1 MPPFDPRDAELKKLR
16 QENARLR
23 GDLLTIGRRISHDL
37 RTPLGGI
44 SISIELIKQ
53 ILEDNNAVTNAI
65 QSLND
70 SADELDRLIKSLS
83 TVAKATASASPLKK
97 IAMGNIIQ
105 DVLAQLERRA
115 LERSAAI
122 QVADSWPE
130 VSGEPAWLEFI
141 WWNFLNNSLQHGGSN
156 IQLGWSDQK
165 DHHRFW
171 IHDDGQGVGAETSA
185 LLFQPFDSLHRPD
198 STRGLGLS
206 IVERLVDLQGGRCGY
221 ESDTGP
227 RFYFTLPR
235 AN

>member
-1 MPPFDPRDAELKKLR
+1 MPPLDKRDAELKKLR
-16 QENARLR
+16 KENARLR

-44 SISIELIKQ
+44 SISVELIRQ
-53 ILEDNNAVTNAI
+53 ILDQNDAATDAI
-65 QSLND
+65 RSLNV
-70 SADELDRLIKSLS
+70 SADELDRLVKSLS
-83 TVAKATASASPLKK
+83 TVAKAAAASHLLKK
-97 IAMGNIIQ
+97 IAMGDIIHS
-105 DVLAQLERRA
+105 VLAQLERKA
-115 LERSAAI
+115 LERGASI
-122 QVADSWPE
+122 KITDSWPE
-130 VSGEPAWLEFI
+130 VAGEPDWLEFI

-171 IHDDGQGVGAETSA
+171 IHDDGQGVGAEISA
-185 LLFQPFDSLHRPD
+185 LLFQPFDSLHRLD

-221 ESDTGP
+221 ESDTGS
-227 RFYFTLPR
+227 RFYFTLPK